1 MAGDVAVPRTADMRY
16 VGQGYEL
23 TVPVPSGALSAASVS
38 PLRDAFNA
46 AYALRYGY
54 SSPNE
59 PIEATTWKLTAS
71 GSGPTVTLPRCSG
84 AAAASQK
91 GRRKAYFPE
100 AGGYV
105 ETPIY
110 DREALGHDV
119 VLEGPCIV
127 EERESTTVLPPGTR
141 AVVDEYA
148 NLIVELAHA

>member
-1 MAGDVAVPRTADMRY
+1 MPSSPGEVSSGSAEMPRTRW
-16 VGQGYEL
+16 
-23 TVPVPSGALSAASVS
+23 AASAPYES
-38 PLRDAFNA
+38 RRL
-46 AYALRYGY
+46 
-54 SSPNE
+54 
-59 PIEATTWKLTAS
+59 AS
-71 GSGPTVTLPRCSG
+71 RLPCSG